1 MSHNLY
7 HGYAFRRSA
16 FPSRLPAFVPDCK
29 NGHMEVIPF
38 LGGLPDFVI
47 IEPRRPIGWR
57 GFFSSTPVGKA
68 LQPRTLV
75 IVGRY
80 DDD

>member
-1 MSHNLY
+1 
-7 HGYAFRRSA
+7 
-16 FPSRLPAFVPDCK
+16 
-29 NGHMEVIPF
+29 MEVIPF

-57 GFFSSTPVGKA
+57 GFFSSTTVGKA

-75 IVGRY
+75 IDGRY